1 MVMKK
6 FFKRLLKR
14 LYVKWELTMR
24 YRMFNHL
31 EVMDETKK
39 TSLSIC
45 RRLINHDNS
54 KFLIAPLSGKRY
66 IKNEEADLFI
76 IIYDNHLSITNH
88 VYHYDVVLNQREIDK
103 INHMYDNKT
112 EHIRQQF
119 ENEIMGQ
126 IHNSLKSIHE
136 KLLKKP

>member
-1 MVMKK
+1 MKK

-14 LYVKWELTMR
+14 LYVKWALSTR
-24 YRMFNHL
+24 YKMFNHT
-31 EVMDETKK
+31 EQMDTTTK

-66 IKNEEADLFI
+66 IKNEEVDLFI

-103 INHMYDNKT
+103 INNMYDNKT
-112 EHIRQQF
+112 ERIRQQF

-126 IHNSLKSIHE
+126 INSSLQSIQD

>member
-1 MVMKK
+1 MKK

-14 LYVKWELTMR
+14 LYVKWALRTR
-24 YRMFNHL
+24 YKMFNHN
-31 EVMDETKK
+31 EQMDTTTK

-45 RRLINHDNS
+45 RRLINHDSS

-66 IKNEEADLFI
+66 IKNEEVDLFI

-88 VYHYDVVLNQREIDK
+88 VYHYDVVLNQREMDK

-112 EHIRQQF
+112 ERIRQQF

-126 IHNSLKSIHE
+126 INSSLQSIQDKLVKKS
-136 KLLKKP
+136 

>member
-1 MVMKK
+1 MKN
-6 FFKRLLKR
+6 FFKRLIKR
-14 LYVKWELTMR
+14 IYVKWALSSR
-24 YRMFNHL
+24 YKMFNHI
-31 EVMDETKK
+31 EQMDTTTK

-45 RRLINHDNS
+45 RRLINHDSS

-66 IKNEEADLFI
+66 IKNEEVDLFI

-88 VYHYDVVLNQREIDK
+88 VYHYDVVLNQREMDK
-103 INHMYDNKT
+103 INFMYDNKT
-112 EHIRQQF
+112 ERIRQQF

-126 IHNSLKSIHE
+126 INSSLQSIQD

>member
-1 MVMKK
+1 MKK

-14 LYVKWELTMR
+14 LYVKWALRTR
-24 YRMFNHL
+24 YKMFNHD
-31 EVMDETKK
+31 EQMDTTTK

-45 RRLINHDNS
+45 RRLINHDSS

-66 IKNEEADLFI
+66 IKNEEVDLFI

-88 VYHYDVVLNQREIDK
+88 VYHYDVVLNQREMDK

-112 EHIRQQF
+112 ERIRQQF

-126 IHNSLKSIHE
+126 INSSLQSIQE
-136 KLLKKP
+136 KLVKKS

>member
-1 MVMKK
+1 MKK

-14 LYVKWELTMR
+14 LYVKWALSTR
-24 YRMFNHL
+24 YKMFNHI
-31 EVMDETKK
+31 EQMDTTTK

-45 RRLINHDNS
+45 RRLINHDSS

-66 IKNEEADLFI
+66 IKNEEVDLFI

-103 INHMYDNKT
+103 INNMYDNKT
-112 EHIRQQF
+112 ERIRQQF

-126 IHNSLKSIHE
+126 INNSLQSIQD
-136 KLLKKP
+136 KLLKSS

>member
-1 MVMKK
+1 MKK

-14 LYVKWELTMR
+14 LYVKWALSTR
-24 YRMFNHL
+24 YKMFNHN
-31 EVMDETKK
+31 EQMDTTTK

-66 IKNEEADLFI
+66 IKNEEVDLFI

-103 INHMYDNKT
+103 INNMYDNKT
-112 EHIRQQF
+112 ERIRQQF

-126 IHNSLKSIHE
+126 INNSLQSIQE
-136 KLLKKP
+136 KLVKKS

>member
-1 MVMKK
+1 MKK

-14 LYVKWELTMR
+14 LYVKWALSTR
-24 YRMFNHL
+24 YKMFNHN
-31 EVMDETKK
+31 EHMDTTTK

-66 IKNEEADLFI
+66 IKNEEVDLFI

-103 INHMYDNKT
+103 INNMYDNKT
-112 EHIRQQF
+112 ERIRQQF

-126 IHNSLKSIHE
+126 INSSLQSIQD
-136 KLLKKP
+136 KLLKKS

>member
-1 MVMKK
+1 MKK
-6 FFKRLLKR
+6 LFKRLLKR
-14 LYVKWELTMR
+14 LYVKWALSTR
-24 YRMFNHL
+24 YKMFNHI
-31 EVMDETKK
+31 EQMDTTTK

-45 RRLINHDNS
+45 RRLINHDSS

-66 IKNEEADLFI
+66 IKNEEVDLFI

-103 INHMYDNKT
+103 INNMYDNKT
-112 EHIRQQF
+112 ERIRQQF

-126 IHNSLKSIHE
+126 INNSLQSIQD
-136 KLLKKP
+136 KLLKKS

>member
-1 MVMKK
+1 MKN
-6 FFKRLLKR
+6 FFKRLIKR
-14 LYVKWELTMR
+14 IYVKWALSSR
-24 YRMFNHL
+24 YKMFNHI
-31 EVMDETKK
+31 EQMDTTTK

-66 IKNEEADLFI
+66 IKNEEVDLFI

-88 VYHYDVVLNQREIDK
+88 VYHYDVVLNQREMDK
-103 INHMYDNKT
+103 INFMYDNKT
-112 EHIRQQF
+112 ERIRQQF

-126 IHNSLKSIHE
+126 INSSLQSIQD

>member
-1 MVMKK
+1 MKK

-14 LYVKWELTMR
+14 LYVKWALRTR
-24 YRMFNHL
+24 YKMFNHD
-31 EVMDETKK
+31 EQMDTTTK

-45 RRLINHDNS
+45 RRLINHDSS

-66 IKNEEADLFI
+66 IKNEEVDLFI

-88 VYHYDVVLNQREIDK
+88 VYHYDVVLNQREMDK

-112 EHIRQQF
+112 ERIRQQF

-126 IHNSLKSIHE
+126 INSSLQSIQDKLVKKS
-136 KLLKKP
+136 

>member
-1 MVMKK
+1 MKK

-14 LYVKWELTMR
+14 LYVKWALRTR
-24 YRMFNHL
+24 YKMFNHN
-31 EVMDETKK
+31 EQMDTTTK

-45 RRLINHDNS
+45 RRLINHDSS

-66 IKNEEADLFI
+66 IKNEEVDLFI

-103 INHMYDNKT
+103 INNMYDNKT
-112 EHIRQQF
+112 ERIRQQF

-126 IHNSLKSIHE
+126 INNSLQSIQE
-136 KLLKKP
+136 KLVKKS